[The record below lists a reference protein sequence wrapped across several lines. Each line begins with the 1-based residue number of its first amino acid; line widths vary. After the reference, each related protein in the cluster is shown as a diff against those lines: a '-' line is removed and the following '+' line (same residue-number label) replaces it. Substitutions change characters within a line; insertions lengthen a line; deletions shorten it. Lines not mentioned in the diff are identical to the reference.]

1 MRILYHH
8 RILARDGMRV
18 HIAEIVA
25 ALRRRGHTVVVLGPD
40 SGADAA
46 GGAHARAGVGLAGWL
61 GRLRGHV
68 PVWLGE
74 GLELAYNLAAWAR
87 LRRAVRTHRPDVI
100 YERYNL
106 FLLAGVWLKRLHGV
120 PLLLEVNA
128 PLAEERAVHG
138 ALTLRALARWAERHV
153 WRNADMVLPV
163 SHALAAHIR
172 AAGVPDSRITV
183 IPNGAHLDARPGE
196 GERDALRADLGLT
209 GKVVVGFVGF
219 VRPWHGLERV
229 LDAFAAADRSDLH
242 LLVVGTGPAVADLE
256 SRAAA
261 LGLTESLTVTGAVS
275 HAAVTAYLAV
285 FDVALQPDV
294 TPYASPLKL
303 VEYMAAGCAIVA
315 PDRANVRELVAP
327 DDSALLVPPGDA
339 AALGAAIRR
348 LASDPGL
355 RARLGAAAR
364 RTLAERGQ
372 TWDGNADRIAAAADR
387 CGFREHG
394 SATQP
399 AAMKT

>member
-25 ALRRRGHTVVVLGPD
+25 ALRRRGHTVVVVGPD
-40 SGADAA
+40 SGAESV
-46 GGAHARAGVGLAGWL
+46 GRAHARAGVGLPGRL
-61 GRLRGHV
+61 GRLRGHM

-74 GLELAYNLAAWAR
+74 GLELAYNLAALTR
-87 LRRAVRTHRPDVI
+87 LRRAARAHRPDVI

-106 FLLAGVWLKRLHGV
+106 FLLAGVWLKRMRGV

-172 AAGVPDSRITV
+172 AAGVPAARIAV
-183 IPNGAHLDARPGE
+183 IPNGAHLHARPGE
-196 GERDALRADLGLT
+196 GERDTLRADLGLT

-242 LLVVGTGPAVADLE
+242 LLVVGTGPAVADLQA
-256 SRAAA
+256 RAAA
-261 LGLTESLTVTGAVS
+261 LGLADALTVTGAVP
-275 HAAVTAYLAV
+275 HTAVRDYLTM

-315 PDRANVRELVAP
+315 PDRANVRELLAP
-327 DDSALLVPPGDA
+327 NDSALLVPPGDA

-348 LASDPGL
+348 LASDPAL

-372 TWDGNADRIAAAADR
+372 TWDRNADRIAAAAER
-387 CGFREHG
+387 CGPSEHG
-394 SATQP
+394 SATQH